1 MPLLRGWR
9 RQGVFFSDMIDESL
23 RELYQE
29 VILDHSKHP
38 RHFGPLDHATHNADG
53 LNPLCGDRITVHLK
67 LDGEGRIADI
77 AFEGKGCAISQA
89 SASLMTD
96 MLKGRSK
103 AEAEKLMDGFLHLV
117 KGEEGVTD
125 LADDDLETL
134 QVMAGVSAFPMRV
147 KCATLAWHTM
157 KSALEGSGAPAK
169 TE

>member
-1 MPLLRGWR
+1 
-9 RQGVFFSDMIDESL
+9 MIDESL

-38 RHFGPLDHATHNADG
+38 RHFGPLEHATHNANG
-53 LNPLCGDRITVHLK
+53 HNPLCGDRITVHLI
-67 LDGEGRIADI
+67 LDGENRIADVK
-77 AFEGKGCAISQA
+77 FEGKGCAISQA

-96 MLKGRSK
+96 LIIGRSVTE
-103 AEAEKLMDGFLHLV
+103 AEALMDGFLHLV
-117 KGEEGVTD
+117 KGDEGVTG
-125 LADDDLETL
+125 LADDDLESL

-157 KSALEGSGAPAK
+157 KSALESGSQSNEPAK